1 IWKKGRN
8 IMVDK
13 LPPSRRTFIKGL
25 ALALPAIGF
34 QRGAARAANAAE
46 VSFYVAGTRFHP
58 LRHTLLIGDPVAIV
72 EGVFRGERS
81 YAIYS
86 RQGEQIGY
94 VPRRLVSVV
103 QEFRTTTGRVL
114 SADIYAVP
122 WQRYCVGLVD
132 QPRFIF

>member
-1 IWKKGRN
+1 
-8 IMVDK
+8 MHK

-25 ALALPAIGF
+25 TLALPAIAF
-34 QRGAARAANAAE
+34 QPDTVLAASAAE
-46 VSFYVAGTRFHP
+46 HSFYVAGTRFHP
-58 LRHTLLIGDPVAIV
+58 LRHALVTGDPVAIV
-72 EGVFRGERS
+72 EGVFRGERC

-94 VPRRLVSVV
+94 VPRRLVSVI

-122 WQRYCVGLVD
+122 WQRYCVGLVST
-132 QPRFIF
+132 